1 MKSILKKYDALTSVE
16 REKLQ
21 AFGRSMASMHFTAD
35 QVDTMMR
42 WKLSGD
48 EVFIKECE
56 SAAPDNNENRKRLKR
71 MFLEDEKDIN
81 DEGYRI
87 VRPLQRKFSYYTRGY
102 SIGVTVI
109 AVRCRKRREAV
120 NNASVFKVKKRRKQK

>member
-1 MKSILKKYDALTSVE
+1 MESILEKYATLTDVE

-21 AFGRSMASMHFTAD
+21 AFGRTMASFHFASD
-35 QVDTMMR
+35 QVETMMR

-56 SAAPDNNENRKRLKR
+56 SAEPDNNENRKQLER
-71 MFLEDEKDIN
+71 MFLEEEKDIN

-87 VRPLQRKFSYYTRGY
+87 VRPLQREFSYYTRGY

-109 AVRCRKRREAV
+109 AVRCRI
-120 NNASVFKVKKRRKQK
+120 KQGR